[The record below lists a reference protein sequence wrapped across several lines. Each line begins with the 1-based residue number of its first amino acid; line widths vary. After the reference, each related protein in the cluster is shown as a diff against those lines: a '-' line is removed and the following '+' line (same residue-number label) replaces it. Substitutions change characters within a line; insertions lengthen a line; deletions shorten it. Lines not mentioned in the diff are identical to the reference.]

1 MLCSHSE
8 MKTMSTDK
16 TPITVYAEATPNP
29 ESLKFVTN
37 KLLVRAHS
45 FDFDSLEN
53 SKKSPLATELFEM
66 GFVKR
71 VFIANNFITIT
82 KTEDK
87 MWVEVIPALRK
98 FIKDFL
104 ESGKRMFAE
113 DISYEDSNYA
123 VDDDDDEIVVKIK
136 ELLEQN
142 IKPAVE
148 MDGGAIDF
156 NSYEE
161 GVVTLTMKGAC
172 SGCPS
177 ATVTLKSGIEA
188 LLKRMVP
195 QVTEVVAHE
204 G

>member
-1 MLCSHSE
+1 MSE
-8 MKTMSTDK
+8 NTK

-29 ESLKFVTN
+29 ESLKFVAN

-45 FDFDSLEN
+45 FDFDSLERAE
-53 SKKSPLATELFEM
+53 KSPLATELFEM

-71 VFIANNFITIT
+71 VFIANNFVTIT
-82 KTEDK
+82 KVEDK
-87 MWVEVIPALRK
+87 MWVELIPSIRS
-98 FIKDFL
+98 FIKEFL
-104 ESGKRMFAE
+104 ESGKQMFTD

-123 VDDDDDEIVVKIK
+123 IDDNDDEIVVKIK

-156 NSYEE
+156 NKYED
-161 GVVTLTMKGAC
+161 GVVSLTMKGAC

-177 ATVTLKSGIEA
+177 ATVTLKAGIEA

-195 QVTEVVAHE
+195 QVTEVVAYE

>member
-1 MLCSHSE
+1 MSE
-8 MKTMSTDK
+8 SSK

-29 ESLKFVTN
+29 ESLKFVVN

-45 FDFDSLEN
+45 FDFESLEK
-53 SKKSPLATELFEM
+53 SGKSPMATELFEM
-66 GFVKR
+66 GFIKR
-71 VFIANNFITIT
+71 VFIANNFVTIT
-82 KTEDK
+82 KVEDK
-87 MWVEVIPALRK
+87 MWVELIPTIRK

-104 ESGKRMFAE
+104 ESGKQMFSD
-113 DISYEDSNYA
+113 DISYEDSNYSI
-123 VDDDDDEIVVKIK
+123 DDDDDEIVVKIK

-156 NSYEE
+156 NKYED
-161 GVVTLTMKGAC
+161 GVVSLTMKGAC

-177 ATVTLKSGIEA
+177 ATVTLKAGIEA

-195 QVTEVVAHE
+195 QVTEVVAYE

>member
-1 MLCSHSE
+1 MTETAKS
-8 MKTMSTDK
+8 
-16 TPITVYAEATPNP
+16 TPISVYAEATPNP
-29 ESLKFVTN
+29 ESLKFVVN
-37 KLLVRAHS
+37 KLLVRGHS

-53 SKKSPLATELFEM
+53 SDKSPIAQELFQM

-71 VFIANNFITIT
+71 VFIANNFVTIT

-87 MWVEVIPALRK
+87 MWVELIPDLRK
-98 FIKDFL
+98 FIKVFL
-104 ESGKRMFAE
+104 EEGKQLFAE

-123 VDDDDDEIVVKIK
+123 IDENDDEVVTKIK
-136 ELLEQN
+136 QLLEEN

-156 NSYEE
+156 NDYNE
-161 GVVTLTMKGAC
+161 GVVSLTLKGAC

-177 ATVTLKSGIEA
+177 ATVTLKAGIEA

-195 QVTEVVAHE
+195 QVTEVVAHQ

>member
-1 MLCSHSE
+1 MTETS
-8 MKTMSTDK
+8 KN

-29 ESLKFVTN
+29 ESLKFVVN
-37 KLLVRAHS
+37 KLLVRGHS

-53 SKKSPLATELFEM
+53 AAKSPLATELFEM

-71 VFIANNFITIT
+71 VFIANNFVTIT

-87 MWVEVIPALRK
+87 MWVELIPNLRGFLK
-98 FIKDFL
+98 EFL
-104 ESGKRMFAE
+104 ESGKKMFTD
-113 DISYEDSNYA
+113 DISYEDSNYQMDDN
-123 VDDDDDEIVVKIK
+123 DDDVVVKIK
-136 ELLEQN
+136 NILNEN

-156 NSYEE
+156 NSYED
-161 GVVTLTMKGAC
+161 GVVSLTLKGAC

-177 ATVTLKSGIEA
+177 ATVTLKAGIEA
-188 LLKRMVP
+188 LLKRNIP
-195 QVTEVVAHE
+195 QVTEVVAHN

>member
-1 MLCSHSE
+1 MTETS
-8 MKTMSTDK
+8 KN

-29 ESLKFVTN
+29 ESLKFVVN
-37 KLLVRAHS
+37 KLIVRGHS

-53 SKKSPLATELFEM
+53 SAKSPLASELFEM

-71 VFIANNFITIT
+71 VFIANNFVTIT

-87 MWVEVIPALRK
+87 MWVELIPNLRK
-98 FIKDFL
+98 FLKDFL
-104 ESGKRMFAE
+104 ESGKKMFTD
-113 DISYEDSNYA
+113 DISYEDSNYQMDDN
-123 VDDDDDEIVVKIK
+123 DDDVVVKIK
-136 ELLEQN
+136 NILNEN

-156 NSYEE
+156 NSYEG
-161 GVVTLTMKGAC
+161 GVVSLTLKGAC

-177 ATVTLKSGIEA
+177 ATVTLKAGIEA
-188 LLKRMVP
+188 LLKRNIP
-195 QVTEVVAHE
+195 QVTEVVAHN

>member
-1 MLCSHSE
+1 MTETS
-8 MKTMSTDK
+8 KN

-29 ESLKFVTN
+29 ESLKFVVN
-37 KLLVRAHS
+37 KLLVRGHS

-53 SKKSPLATELFEM
+53 SAKSPLATELFEM

-82 KTEDK
+82 KTDDK
-87 MWVEVIPALRK
+87 MWVELIPNLRK
-98 FIKDFL
+98 FLKEFL
-104 ESGKRMFAE
+104 EGDKKMFN
-113 DISYEDSNYA
+113 DNISYEDSNYQMDS
-123 VDDDDDEIVVKIK
+123 DDDDVVVKIK
-136 ELLEQN
+136 NILNEN

-156 NSYEE
+156 NDYED
-161 GVVTLTMKGAC
+161 GVVSLTLKGAC

-177 ATVTLKSGIEA
+177 ATITLKAGIEA
-188 LLKRMVP
+188 LLKRNIP
-195 QVTEVVAHE
+195 QVTEVVAHN

>member
-1 MLCSHSE
+1 MTE
-8 MKTMSTDK
+8 TAKN
-16 TPITVYAEATPNP
+16 TPISVYAEATPNP
-29 ESLKFVTN
+29 ESLKFVVN

-53 SKKSPLATELFEM
+53 SEKSPLAQELFRM

-71 VFIANNFITIT
+71 VFIANNFVTIT

-87 MWVEVIPALRK
+87 MWVELIPDLRK
-98 FIKDFL
+98 FIKSFL
-104 ESGKRMFAE
+104 EDGKQLFAE
-113 DISYEDSNYA
+113 DISYEDSNY
-123 VDDDDDEIVVKIK
+123 VIDEDDDEVVTKIK
-136 ELLEQN
+136 QLLEEN

-156 NSYEE
+156 NSYDE
-161 GVVTLTMKGAC
+161 GVVSLTLKGAC

-177 ATVTLKSGIEA
+177 ATVTLKAGIEA

-195 QVTEVVAHE
+195 QVTEVVAHQ

>member
-1 MLCSHSE
+1 MSE
-8 MKTMSTDK
+8 SSK

-29 ESLKFVTN
+29 ESLKFVVN

-45 FDFDSLEN
+45 FDFESLEK
-53 SKKSPLATELFEM
+53 SAKSPMATELFEM
-66 GFVKR
+66 GFIKR
-71 VFIANNFITIT
+71 VFIANNFVTIT
-82 KTEDK
+82 KVEDK
-87 MWVEVIPALRK
+87 MWVELIPTIRK

-104 ESGKRMFAE
+104 ESGKQMFSD
-113 DISYEDSNYA
+113 DISYEDSNYSI
-123 VDDDDDEIVVKIK
+123 DDDDDEIVVKIK

-156 NSYEE
+156 NKYED
-161 GVVTLTMKGAC
+161 GVVSLTMKGAC

-177 ATVTLKSGIEA
+177 ATVTLKAGIEA

-195 QVTEVVAHE
+195 QVTEVVAYE